1 MWEKI
6 ALYTKK
12 YPARI
17 SGYIS
22 AIILY
27 VNKHFPEL
35 PLDIIIPSVMLL
47 IGLGET
53 AQRIENKKTLKA
65 LWAENDPDTPDEEII
80 DNLFKK
86 G

>member
-17 SGYIS
+17 SGYMS

>member
-17 SGYIS
+17 SGYLS

-27 VNKHFPEL
+27 VNKHFPDL

-65 LWAENDPDTPDEEII
+65 LWAENDPNTPDEEII

>member
-6 ALYTKK
+6 ALYAKK

-22 AIILY
+22 ALILY
-27 VNKHFPEL
+27 ANKHFPDL
-35 PLDIIIPSVMLL
+35 PVDIIVPSVMIL

-53 AQRIENKKTLKA
+53 AQRLENKKTLKA
-65 LWAENDPDTPDEEII
+65 LWADNNPNIPDEEVI
-80 DNLFKK
+80 DNLIKK